1 MTDAAAAVRWLLEQ
15 AEPEARRVAV
25 HQIAKV
31 HGREAPELLLRALAD
46 DDWRV
51 RKEGT
56 LVAASLERR
65 EEVVASLVAAM
76 EDVVNIG
83 LRNAAVE
90 ALVAIGP
97 DAVGAILEAFGRL
110 DADAR
115 KLAVEVLGGVADARG
130 TAALVRLLSDEDPN
144 VRVTAAEALGN
155 ASLAGED
162 SRTVAITA
170 LLAEVAASDPF
181 LRIAVFDSLGRLDA
195 RVPWSV
201 FEPYVD
207 DPILRRHAIAA
218 AARAPEPAAIRVL
231 ATATGDPSPTIARE
245 AIVALGDLVIAST
258 TEPEVLERARQALA
272 GCEAG
277 KDALRRAARDAEDTR
292 ARGSALLVLGMLG
305 RVADVALVVE
315 ALGDDDVA
323 ERAGLALDRFG
334 LDALATLVEAA
345 RQSKASVRAA
355 ALNRLATLDGAPVS
369 VVRKTLRQA
378 LADTSV
384 EVVVSA
390 VEALGPLGEAK
401 DLRKIAAWVW
411 HADARVAAASTNA
424 ASELAARHVSAARA
438 LLRAPRPKHDPLV
451 LACILLGAIGSTQ
464 PLRDDDVR
472 VLQRALAHDEAHVRR
487 AAVDALSQGG
497 GDAAADAIVFAL
509 ADEAHEVRVAAVRA
523 LGRLGRAEPLAG
535 VVGTTSDPVVTAT
548 ALRALGEADPERA
561 LAAARPLLG
570 HSDAAI
576 ACAAVEAIGQMAT
589 RRTSKRPPAHV
600 VAACEDSLF
609 AALDHPN
616 GEVVKLSLALVAA
629 QPGPRALARL
639 GSCLDHP
646 SWEVRRIAAEL
657 LGQDSSAGARD
668 LLRASYERERDP
680 VVREAIASAT
690 SMRPAPDSS
699 GLLERE
705 SSSVPG
711 SREPREGEASR

>member
-1 MTDAAAAVRWLLEQ
+1 VTDAASAVRWLFEQ

-31 HGREAPELLLRALAD
+31 QGREAPELLLRALAD

-56 LVAASLERR
+56 LVAAALERR
-65 EEVVASLVAAM
+65 EEVVAALLAAM

-97 DAVGAILEAFGRL
+97 DAVGALLEGFGRL

-130 TAALVRLLSDEDPN
+130 TAALARLLSDEDPN

-155 ASLAGED
+155 SGRAGEE
-162 SRTVAITA
+162 SRALAIAA
-170 LLAEVAASDPF
+170 LLAEAAASDPF

-218 AARAPEPAAIRVL
+218 AARAPEPAAIRAL
-231 ATATGDPSPTIARE
+231 AGATGDPSPTIARE
-245 AIVALGDLVIAST
+245 AIVALGDLVAARTTDPEILEWARVELGAS
-258 TEPEVLERARQALA
+258 EIGPETI
-272 GCEAG
+272 
-277 KDALRRAARDAEDTR
+277 RRAARDVEDTR
-292 ARGSALLVLGMLG
+292 ARGSALLVLGLLH
-305 RVADVALVVE
+305 RASDVPLLVE

-323 ERAGLALDRFG
+323 ERAGIAIDRFG
-334 LDALATLVEAA
+334 VEALEPLLEAA
-345 RQSKASVRAA
+345 RKSKALVRAA
-355 ALNRLATLDGAPVS
+355 SLDRLASLEGAPVS
-369 VVRKTLRQA
+369 VVRKALRGG
-378 LADTSV
+378 LVDTSID
-384 EVVVSA
+384 VVVSA
-390 VEALGPLGEAK
+390 VEALGPLGEAR
-401 DLRKIAAWVW
+401 DLRKLAPWVW
-411 HADARVAAASTNA
+411 HADARVAAAATNA
-424 ASELAARHVSAARA
+424 ASELAARHIAAARA
-438 LLRAPRPKHDPLV
+438 VLRAPRPRHDPLV
-451 LACILLGAIGSTQ
+451 LACILLGAIASTQ
-464 PLRDDDVR
+464 PLRDDDVQ
-472 VLQRALAHDEAHVRR
+472 VLQRALAHDDAHVRC
-487 AAVDALSQGG
+487 AAIDALAQGG
-497 GDAAADAIVFAL
+497 GDAAADAVMFAL
-509 ADEAHEVRVAAVRA
+509 ADEAHDVRIAAVRA

-535 VVGTTSDPVVTAT
+535 VVGSTSDPVVTAT

-561 LAAARPLLG
+561 LAAARPLLA
-570 HSDAAI
+570 HSDAAL
-576 ACAAVEAIGQMAT
+576 ACAAVEAIGQLAT
-589 RRTSKRPPAHV
+589 RRSSKRPPAHV

-616 GEVVKLSLALVAA
+616 GEVVKLSLSLVAS

-646 SWEVRRIAAEL
+646 SWEVRRVAAEL
-657 LGQDSSAGARD
+657 LGQDPSAGARD

-690 SMRPAPDSS
+690 SVRPGADSS
-699 GLLERE
+699 GIER
-705 SSSVPG
+705 SDAPALG
-711 SREPREGEASR
+711 SREGEAGE